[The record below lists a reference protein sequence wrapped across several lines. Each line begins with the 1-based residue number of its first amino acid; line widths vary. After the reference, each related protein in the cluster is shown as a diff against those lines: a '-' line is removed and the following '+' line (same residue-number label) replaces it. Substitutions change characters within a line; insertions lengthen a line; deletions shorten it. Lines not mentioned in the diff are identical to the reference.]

1 MINMKIG
8 LAVLKILGYVKER
21 LMLVVQSGYGNR
33 LGIADQFV
41 ACENR
46 PQILGELY
54 SVFELKYCIKMVQ
67 YLIIQNKLSIC

>member
-33 LGIADQFV
+33 LGIADQLV

-46 PQILGELY
+46 PQIL
-54 SVFELKYCIKMVQ
+54 
-67 YLIIQNKLSIC
+67 